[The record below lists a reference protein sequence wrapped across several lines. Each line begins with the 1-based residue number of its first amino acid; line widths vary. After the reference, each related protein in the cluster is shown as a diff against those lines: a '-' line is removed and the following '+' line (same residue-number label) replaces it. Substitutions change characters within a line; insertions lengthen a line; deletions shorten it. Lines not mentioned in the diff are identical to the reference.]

1 MKKILSVLVAVLLV
15 AFACIPAFAADEAK
29 IEMVPS
35 ATEAAVGDVITISF
49 NVSEG
54 LTGVD
59 ALVKYDTEYLEYVKD
74 SAVAT
79 DLMVTEL
86 NTETAGAGSI
96 HVASAKTDPAEAGTL
111 FTAKFKVKKANA
123 EITADLNEVLD
134 ASDNDIAPGMT
145 VAPITIAEKAAD
157 DATTTT
163 TAPATTAPATTKA
176 ADNKGGNSINPPKT
190 GNTPVIGSV
199 AAILVASAAVA
210 VVMKKKN
217 ED

>member
-35 ATEAAVGDVITISF
+35 ATEAAVGDVIKISF

-59 ALVKYDTEYLEYVKD
+59 AIVHYDTEYLELVKD
-74 SAVAT
+74 SAEAT
-79 DLMVTEL
+79 DLMQTEL
-86 NTETAGAGSI
+86 NTNIDGEI
-96 HVASAKTDPAEAGTL
+96 HAASACTVPAEAGTL